1 MKKMCFF
8 LVVCLT
14 LVCSVSFAETASNAK
29 PDTETVVSTIEGW
42 LYSEGY
48 DYCLVQFYDNTNSN
62 MTCLEAK
69 VTFDG
74 VASSMIAIKKAG
86 HGPNFPKWVQV
97 KAKILTEI
105 EEITAYLE
113 SVGYVNVNVLM
124 ILVNDD
130 IYLRED
136 YGTDKYTNFFH
147 ASTLC
152 FEDGHVLFDI
162 LEYP

>member
-1 MKKMCFF
+1 MLL
-8 LVVCLT
+8 LVVCLVVT
-14 LVCSVSFAETASNAK
+14 TSFSFAETASNAK
-29 PDTETVVSTIEGW
+29 LDDETVISTIEAW

-48 DYCLVQFYDNTNSN
+48 DYCLVQFYDNANSN

-74 VASSMIAIKKAG
+74 VTSSMITLKKAG
-86 HGPNFPKWVQV
+86 HGPNSPKWVQT
-97 KAKILTEI
+97 KAKMLTEI

-113 SVGYVNVNVLM
+113 SVGYANVNVLM
-124 ILVNDD
+124 VLVNDD

-136 YGTDKYTNFFH
+136 YSTDKYATFFY

-152 FEDGHVLFDI
+152 FENGHVLFDI
-162 LEYP
+162 LE